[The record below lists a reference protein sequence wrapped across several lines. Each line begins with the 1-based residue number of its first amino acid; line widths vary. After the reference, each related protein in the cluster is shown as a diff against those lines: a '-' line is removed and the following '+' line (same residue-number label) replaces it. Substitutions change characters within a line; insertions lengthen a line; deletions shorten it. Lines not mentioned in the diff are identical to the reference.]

1 MHKQMNSVDIIIQV
15 QVRILCLPIVWISA
29 TDPYS
34 FTGQAFLSNIICM
47 LSWFHIS
54 LHWYLLLNITCIFRR
69 RRKRQNVSHA
79 SYEDNTTDGKSSDE
93 ETLQAIK
100 SR

>member
-1 MHKQMNSVDIIIQV
+1 MH
-15 QVRILCLPIVWISA
+15 
-29 TDPYS
+29 
-34 FTGQAFLSNIICM
+34 AFLVSH
-47 LSWFHIS
+47 FT
-54 LHWYLLLNITCIFRR
+54 LLVLVTKHNLYFRR
-69 RRKRQNVSHA
+69 RRKRLNVSHA